1 MRMWRRAIG
10 GFLVLASALAIPGA
24 QAAPADYPTADL
36 AEYIFGCMATNGQTP
51 ETMRRCACSI
61 DYIAGR
67 LDHES
72 YVQAETVL
80 RMRQLPG
87 GEGRALLFRASPRT
101 QEMVDLLRR
110 AQVEAEF
117 ACF

>member
-1 MRMWRRAIG
+1 MRHRSIAICAV
-10 GFLVLASALAIPGA
+10 LVAALAAPSVR
-24 QAAPADYPTADL
+24 AAPADYPTQAL
-36 AEYIFGCMATNGQTP
+36 AEYVFGCMATNGQTP
-51 ETMRRCACSI
+51 EAMQRCACSI
-61 DYIAGR
+61 DHIASR

-87 GEGRALLFRASPRT
+87 GDGRALLFRNSPKT
-101 QEMVDLLRR
+101 QEYVDQLRR